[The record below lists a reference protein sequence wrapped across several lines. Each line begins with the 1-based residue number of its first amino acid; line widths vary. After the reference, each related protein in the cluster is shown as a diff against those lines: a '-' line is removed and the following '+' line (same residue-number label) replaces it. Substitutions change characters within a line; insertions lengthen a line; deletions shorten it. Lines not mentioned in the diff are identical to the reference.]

1 MKRHGIDKMLLLFT
15 HELNELAKVCL
26 SVLFIMKSNIFNIQT
41 FIDSHD
47 KCVDLSRWQE
57 LAGLNLEQCRKS
69 QSVIETHCHL
79 ACYLHVT

>member
-1 MKRHGIDKMLLLFT
+1 MNL
-15 HELNELAKVCL
+15 VCL
-26 SVLFIMKSNIFNIQT
+26 LVSVLSITKNNIFNIQS

-47 KCVDLSRWQE
+47 ECVDLSRWQE

-79 ACYLHVT
+79 LLTVHVTLPQL